1 MGLFFS
7 KKPEPPPPFTEIGRE
22 TIFDGEVTS
31 KREIR
36 VAGEARGSFRSETA
50 VVLSPSGLLDGTV
63 TAPAFT
69 VGGSFK
75 GTATVSGTLA
85 IEETGSFQGEM
96 RAKQLKIA
104 RGAFVQGKIDR

>member
-7 KKPEPPPPFTEIGRE
+7 KKPEPPPPVTEIGRE
-22 TIFDGEVTS
+22 TIFDGEITS

-36 VAGEARGSFRSETA
+36 VAGDARGSFRSEAAIVIST
-50 VVLSPSGLLDGTV
+50 SGLLDGTV

-75 GTATVSGTLA
+75 GTARISGTLTV
-85 IEETGSFQGEM
+85 EETGSIQGEFS
-96 RAKQLKIA
+96 AKKLRIA
-104 RGAFVQGKIDR
+104 RGAFIQGKIDR

>member
-1 MGLFFS
+1 MGLFFN

-22 TIFDGEVTS
+22 TIFDGEVIS

-36 VAGEARGSFRSETA
+36 VAGDARGSFRSETSI
-50 VVLSPSGLLDGTV
+50 VLSPSGLLDGTV
-63 TAPAFT
+63 AAINFT

-75 GTATVSGTLA
+75 GTAKVSGTLTV
-85 IEETGSFQGEM
+85 EETGSIQGEFS
-96 RAKQLKIA
+96 AKKLRIA